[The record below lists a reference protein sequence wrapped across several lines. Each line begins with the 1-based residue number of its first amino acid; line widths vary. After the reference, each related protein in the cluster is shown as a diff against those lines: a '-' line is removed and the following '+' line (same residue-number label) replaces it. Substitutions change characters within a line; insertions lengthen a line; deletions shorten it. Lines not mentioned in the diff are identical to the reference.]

1 MSAVANIVASLA
13 AAVAFSADPPSCDQ
27 GGPSCDTASGTI
39 LALERVDP
47 DGDGDAHFVI
57 LDPGGVT
64 APGISVID
72 VTRKLRPQP
81 LPRAGTAISAAGPV
95 LPGSYGQRQIQA
107 TEIRVGPG

>member
-1 MSAVANIVASLA
+1 VSLVANIVASLA
-13 AAVAFSADPPSCDQ
+13 AAVAFNANPPRCDQ
-27 GGPSCDTASGTI
+27 GEPDCATASGPI

-47 DGDGDAHFVI
+47 DGDGDAHFVV

-72 VTRKLRPQP
+72 VATELRPQP
-81 LPRAGTAISAAGPV
+81 LPRAGTVISAAGPV